1 MKILDALKNKN
12 TLITIGVF
20 ALGLFFGWLF
30 FGGSGGK
37 SAQTPTKE
45 HAMENH
51 QKEKVSADESDQ
63 FTVKF
68 SNEAMKI
75 AEVEMSTIEKKAPY
89 KEVYLPGKVMADE
102 RNISALTARYPGRIE
117 KLYINYTGQKVG
129 KGQVLAK
136 IYSPELVT
144 AQRELF
150 EALKFKETNPGY
162 YKASRNKLK
171 LWDLTDD
178 QISQIESAG
187 DVSFYFDVL
196 SPISGTVTMRNVAI
210 GDYVKQGDP
219 LFEVVNL
226 SHVWVMFDAY
236 ESDIPWIKL
245 GDKIKFKI
253 KSVPGEEFISTVT
266 FIDPVL
272 DRMSRV
278 AGIRAELNNRK
289 GLLKPQMLATGVLKT
304 MLPGSKDQLAV
315 PKSSILWTGKKA
327 VVYVMTNERNNMF
340 QYREIELGAEAG
352 DYYIVKSGLQEGEMV
367 ATHGV
372 FKIDAAA
379 QLKGEKS
386 MMNPDGGKVS
396 TGMAGMDMGGDKK
409 PAAKEDKDNNKNATE
424 KTMKMDMSVNKDFKM
439 QLTSVYKAQLDL
451 QKAFLAT
458 DASKVKK
465 AVLVVEAKLAKV
477 DMSLVKG
484 DMHNHWMAIL
494 KTLTESLNRM
504 KKSGEIKQ
512 QRLAYAAFNDAL
524 YSAIKMF
531 GTMGETIYY
540 QFCPMAK
547 NGSGAYWL
555 SATKEI
561 KNPYYGDAMLTCGET
576 KEVIRK

>member
-1 MKILDALKNKN
+1 
-12 TLITIGVF
+12 
-20 ALGLFFGWLF
+20 
-30 FGGSGGK
+30 
-37 SAQTPTKE
+37 
-45 HAMENH
+45 
-51 QKEKVSADESDQ
+51 
-63 FTVKF
+63 
-68 SNEAMKI
+68 
-75 AEVEMSTIEKKAPY
+75 
-89 KEVYLPGKVMADE
+89 
-102 RNISALTARYPGRIE
+102 
-117 KLYINYTGQKVG
+117 
-129 KGQVLAK
+129 VL
-136 IYSPELVT
+136 
-144 AQRELF
+144 
-150 EALKFKETNPGY
+150 
-162 YKASRNKLK
+162 
-171 LWDLTDD
+171 
-178 QISQIESAG
+178 
-187 DVSFYFDVL
+187 
-196 SPISGTVTMRNVAI
+196 
-210 GDYVKQGDP
+210 
-219 LFEVVNL
+219 
-226 SHVWVMFDAY
+226 
-236 ESDIPWIKL
+236 
-245 GDKIKFKI
+245 
-253 KSVPGEEFISTVT
+253 
-266 FIDPVL
+266 
-272 DRMSRV
+272 
-278 AGIRAELNNRK
+278 LN
-289 GLLKPQMLATGVLKT
+289 
-304 MLPGSKDQLAV
+304 
-315 PKSSILWTGKKA
+315 W
-327 VVYVMTNERNNMF
+327 
-340 QYREIELGAEAG
+340 
-352 DYYIVKSGLQEGEMV
+352 SGLTQSSM
-367 ATHGV
+367 
-372 FKIDAAA
+372 A

-409 PAAKEDKDNNKNATE
+409 PAAKEHKDNNKNATE